1 MTKIIVSNID
11 SVSTTEFKDPIESNG
26 STQWF
31 DTYGVIKTA
40 TTTVNTATI
49 STSVNAVSVGPIT
62 VSAGDTITVQGDWR
76 IL

>member
-1 MTKIIVSNID
+1 MTKIVVSNVD
-11 SVSTTEFKDPIESNG
+11 SASTTEFPNPIKTNG
-26 STQWF
+26 SQQWF

-49 STSVNAVSVGPIT
+49 STSVNAVSVGPVT

-76 IL
+76 IV

>member
-1 MTKIIVSNID
+1 MTKIIVSNVD
-11 SVSTTEFKDPIESNG
+11 SVSTTEFKDPIKVNG
-26 STQWF
+26 SQQWF
-31 DTYGVIKTA
+31 DTYGVIKSA

-76 IL
+76 IV

>member
-1 MTKIIVSNID
+1 
-11 SVSTTEFKDPIESNG
+11 
-26 STQWF
+26 
-31 DTYGVIKTA
+31 
-40 TTTVNTATI
+40 VNTATI

>member
-11 SVSTTEFKDPIESNG
+11 SASTTEFKDPIESNG
-26 STQWF
+26 SQQWF
-31 DTYGVIKTA
+31 DTYGVIKSA

-76 IL
+76 II